1 MERIVYRKTL
11 DVHKNGIQFTLQGF
25 ETADN
30 KARRIEINLMASGDT
45 IDLPL
50 EQLVALMYVTTP
62 NATEPSINECTI
74 KDNTII
80 YDVLPIVEEG
90 ITEMQ
95 LKLIDSRPEGA
106 NGVLASPKFAIEVS
120 ESGTN
125 DDGAMQS
132 TTYTALENAL
142 AMAKGVYD
150 SRVVSVEIDS
160 DCTFRVVYA
169 DGTTYESE
177 VLKELYLKGESI
189 LSQSYARGGT
199 GTRAGED
206 TDNSMYYSNV
216 SRSASA
222 EATKSKEEAIGL
234 LEETKLHGVY
244 TAFSIDFESG
254 EVKYISPAYKF
265 KINQENGELEALG
278 KAYTPEE
285 TVELVVTEW
294 LEKASGDIAKINSLA
309 EKEYVDEELEKIKS
323 GYVTKSE
330 FSTFGVDCVKEL
342 DYQTDKAATDEKIT
356 NLESNLEN
364 LATFGTVTLDNHNGD
379 TWACEYE
386 KRSNGIVEIWGKVVL
401 YPLGNIGQ
409 TGGVYQDS
417 FELIAPFNFHSIDCI
432 NITIASPD
440 ALDLSQNTH
449 LSPRVSYDSEYDI
462 IRMQVV
468 IGDYGDLDEAT
479 NDAEEEFMPIYVRII
494 GHWE

>member
-11 DVHKNGIQFTLQGF
+11 DVHKNGIQFTFQGF

-30 KARRIEINLMASGDT
+30 MTRTIEINLMASGDT

-90 ITEMQ
+90 VTEMQ

-177 VLKELYLKGESI
+177 VLKELYLKGESL

-199 GTRAGED
+199 GIRVGED

-222 EATKSKEEAIGL
+222 EATKSSEEAIGL

-265 KINQENGELEALG
+265 KINQENGELEAIG

-294 LEKASGDIAKINSLA
+294 LGKASGDIAKINSLA

-330 FSTFGVDCVKEL
+330 FSTFGVD
-342 DYQTDKAATDEKIT
+342 TDER
-356 NLESNLEN
+356 LESVEQDVNTLWSNAIEDAEHKGCYFRWRGNEREWINPPMESFVEYRTTERFLGKPVYTMTFGCLDWAEREELIQEN
-364 LATFGTVTLDNHNGD
+364 GQLFIGNSPALVIDSNVMVYDHDEGSILQEDSSVFHDNGVPYLYVGELSEERDLYATFKYTKD
-379 TWACEYE
+379 
-386 KRSNGIVEIWGKVVL
+386 
-401 YPLGNIGQ
+401 
-409 TGGVYQDS
+409 
-417 FELIAPFNFHSIDCI
+417 
-432 NITIASPD
+432 
-440 ALDLSQNTH
+440 
-449 LSPRVSYDSEYDI
+449 
-462 IRMQVV
+462 
-468 IGDYGDLDEAT
+468 
-479 NDAEEEFMPIYVRII
+479 
-494 GHWE
+494 